1 MTVIRIVAGIA
12 FGATA
17 IFFLFL
23 SVVGFRGGHAGAGVV
38 LCLAAIAGAITYFLL
53 SPRPKKAKRRRRLP
67 SREGAMPEYEDPLT
81 RTALNR
87 QAPASEGWRKF
98 TDPNSWNFDIAIV
111 TPAGWIF
118 GVISCL
124 VLSGGMGLLL
134 SSFGVTGVDI
144 PRWAIK
150 VFGVF
155 LLAPVIVYFVYGAK
169 VMRSLGF
176 PVFREDRSKPSR
188 NLHSQRRSGGVKSV
202 ARRER
207 FTPPS
212 LPPRRKRGTEP

>member
-1 MTVIRIVAGIA
+1 MTIIRIVTGIA
-12 FGATA
+12 FGLTA

-67 SREGAMPEYEDPLT
+67 SREIAMPEYEDRST
-81 RTALNR
+81 RTVPNR
-87 QAPASEGWRKF
+87 QAPASRDWRKF

-124 VLSGGMGLLL
+124 VIFGGMGLLL
-134 SSFGVTGVDI
+134 SSFGVTGVDT
-144 PRWAIK
+144 PRWVIK

-155 LLAPVIVYFVYGAK
+155 LLAPVIVYFIYGAK

-176 PVFREDRSKPSR
+176 PVFREDRSKTPR
-188 NLHSQRRSGGVKSV
+188 DPHSQRCSGGVKSV
-202 ARRER
+202 APRER
-207 FTPPS
+207 FIPPG
-212 LPPRRKRGTEP
+212 LPPRRKSRTES